1 MESARRHPPETESN
15 GPVGQGWP
23 MAGPFSLSYDFDV
36 RQGCRANTSIELQMK
51 TLAMMPA
58 SPGGSPFASDVERA
72 LWELGYPNDFETE
85 AEARA
90 AIAELCATSP
100 AFLAAT
106 FTIVEA

>member
-1 MESARRHPPETESN
+1 
-15 GPVGQGWP
+15 
-23 MAGPFSLSYDFDV
+23 MASPFPLGYDAPV
-36 RQGCRANTSIELQMK
+36 RQRCRASSKVLFTMK

-58 SPGGSPFASDVERA
+58 SPGGSPFASEVERA

-106 FTIVEA
+106 FNFVEA

>member
-1 MESARRHPPETESN
+1 
-15 GPVGQGWP
+15 V
-23 MAGPFSLSYDFDV
+23 AGPFPLGYDRGV
-36 RQGCRANTSIELQMK
+36 RQQCRMLSTPELPMK
-51 TLAMMPA
+51 TAMMPA

-72 LWELGYPNDFETE
+72 LWELGYANDFETE

-106 FTIVEA
+106 FTFVEA

>member
-1 MESARRHPPETESN
+1 MWMLGRGVER
-15 GPVGQGWP
+15 
-23 MAGPFSLSYDFDV
+23 PFDEF
-36 RQGCRANTSIELQMK
+36 TMK
-51 TLAMMPA
+51 TAMMPA

-90 AIAELCATSP
+90 AIAELCSVSP

-106 FTIVEA
+106 FTFVEA

>member
-1 MESARRHPPETESN
+1 
-15 GPVGQGWP
+15 
-23 MAGPFSLSYDFDV
+23 MAGPFPLGYDLEAW
-36 RQGCRANTSIELQMK
+36 QGCQVNTSIELPMK
-51 TLAMMPA
+51 TAMMPA

-106 FTIVEA
+106 FTFVEA

>member
-1 MESARRHPPETESN
+1 MMWTLGSDVGHPLGEPS
-15 GPVGQGWP
+15 
-23 MAGPFSLSYDFDV
+23 
-36 RQGCRANTSIELQMK
+36 MK
-51 TLAMMPA
+51 TLAMPA
-58 SPGGSPFASDVERA
+58 FPGGSPFASAIDRA

-106 FTIVEA
+106 FTFVEA

>member
-1 MESARRHPPETESN
+1 MMWTLGSDVGHPLGEH
-15 GPVGQGWP
+15 
-23 MAGPFSLSYDFDV
+23 
-36 RQGCRANTSIELQMK
+36 CMK
-51 TLAMMPA
+51 TLAMPA

-72 LWELGYPNDFETE
+72 LWELGYANDFETE

-106 FTIVEA
+106 FTFVEA